1 MINFI
6 RDSPEFRPLTFSV
19 ILPEFQSSLVDFLL
33 EYIGQRSI
41 EAYKVRARDL
51 SLKTT
56 WINRVR
62 LTWVF
67 VIHDLS
73 SLNIFIYWQREIWK
87 SGSQYLIVFSNEQVV
102 LPWRTIFGNLWKK
115 YRVYRIVFI
124 SVQDDYGC
132 LMKYMPFEGFAN
144 GFGSVHRLC
153 LQRNSEN
160 SVENDL
166 QEEVLHGGTKL
177 FEDFRNLN
185 DYPMNVIVFESLLMN
200 VSYDKGRLRL
210 AKPDANVVFTLEKA
224 MGAKFHI
231 KATRKIEFKG
241 DPFASSL
248 QSVETG
254 DVEMVVTGFFVKVYA
269 KFRQFQF
276 TCAVYEDKLCF
287 LSPDSGLV
295 PKAYMPFLPFQK
307 DLWALLMLYNVLIT
321 LLWFLVKYI
330 NETLLKPTNSLEK
343 KTLHTPVNLKSN
355 TPIVRFSRNEAAYQ
369 FNHSRRCSTNTESHF
384 PRDPRTLNLQSC
396 SSRDPRA
403 LDQQSRISRDS
414 RMLNL
419 PNRAPPEIPGYAT
432 KLFTFVEHL
441 CYPLQGG
448 ETSTQRALLFGTLF
462 FGLIVNGL
470 YQSYLVSS
478 LSKPFHY
485 PQMHTLEDVLDSG
498 KIVVTRYANLK
509 NVFLDDSAQD
519 MRLYERINVMNSRGS
534 TKDFVAYGKK
544 ISITRYY
551 TMMLQEFSYYDKEGN
566 PLVYLVDECPMN
578 YRVSYVLRF
587 HSPYAERVDFVLLR
601 LGEAGLLGSWM
612 ESMVYP
618 IRIGRIRRKLE
629 SEKRRIRLTL
639 EHYSLTFLLLFLG
652 LLGSATIF
660 FWEVYA
666 AKRNAR
672 RR

>member
-1 MINFI
+1 
-6 RDSPEFRPLTFSV
+6 
-19 ILPEFQSSLVDFLL
+19 
-33 EYIGQRSI
+33 
-41 EAYKVRARDL
+41 
-51 SLKTT
+51 
-56 WINRVR
+56 
-62 LTWVF
+62 
-67 VIHDLS
+67 
-73 SLNIFIYWQREIWK
+73 
-87 SGSQYLIVFSNEQVV
+87 
-102 LPWRTIFGNLWKK
+102 
-115 YRVYRIVFI
+115 
-124 SVQDDYGC
+124 
-132 LMKYMPFEGFAN
+132 
-144 GFGSVHRLC
+144 
-153 LQRNSEN
+153 
-160 SVENDL
+160 
-166 QEEVLHGGTKL
+166 
-177 FEDFRNLN
+177 
-185 DYPMNVIVFESLLMN
+185 
-200 VSYDKGRLRL
+200 
-210 AKPDANVVFTLEKA
+210 

-369 FNHSRRCSTNTESHF
+369 FNHSRRS
-384 PRDPRTLNLQSC
+384 
-396 SSRDPRA
+396 
-403 LDQQSRISRDS
+403 
-414 RMLNL
+414 
-419 PNRAPPEIPGYAT
+419 
-432 KLFTFVEHL
+432 
-441 CYPLQGG
+441 
-448 ETSTQRALLFGTLF
+448 LLFGTLF